1 MLVHDFYLLNKDD
14 LNFDNLK
21 IGIIDKEK
29 ILDRIGISDDYI
41 LENASCFIGNSA
53 MFSSSFLKQLDHHIK
68 KGLCYYGTTVLY
80 GEDITDFLTALL
92 ELSDCNEK
100 EMLLKIVRLAI
111 EKGYCIVHFGV

>member
-53 MFSSSFLKQLDHHIK
+53 MFS
-68 KGLCYYGTTVLY
+68 
-80 GEDITDFLTALL
+80 
-92 ELSDCNEK
+92 
-100 EMLLKIVRLAI
+100 
-111 EKGYCIVHFGV
+111 